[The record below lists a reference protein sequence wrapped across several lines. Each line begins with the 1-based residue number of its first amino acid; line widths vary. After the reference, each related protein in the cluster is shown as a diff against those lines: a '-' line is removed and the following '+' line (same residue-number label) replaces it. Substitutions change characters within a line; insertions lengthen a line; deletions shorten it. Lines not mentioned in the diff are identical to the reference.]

1 MNPRVLGAL
10 IAGLTAAAVAATP
23 AAGAGPASVTT
34 GQTMTF
40 DVPSSPNGFSQTW
53 TLNYPGDN
61 SNLTIDAELGGYD
74 PSFASAI
81 GFNVFDSQHQA
92 APLEIATTQSNMKT
106 NDPKGIEFNY
116 SSGTAGAVNF
126 QFFSYASIPLSVSL
140 SQSGLVSI
148 NGGNGSTVAPVTLQ
162 AQGVAAAAAPAPA
175 ALAPT
180 GAKAPAPA
188 APAPSGTASDLTTG
202 QTLTFNAPASPNG
215 FTKQWTF
222 SYPGDNSNIIFD
234 AEIGG
239 YDPSFATAI
248 GFNVFDS
255 QHQAAPLE
263 VATTQSNMK
272 NLDPHGIEFVY
283 SSGTAGTVIVQYYS
297 YAPAAVTMTLTQ
309 SGLIQNAPGAGNT
322 PAVTSVTLQG

>member
-10 IAGLTAAAVAATP
+10 IGGLTVAAVAATP
-23 AAGAGPASVTT
+23 AEAAGPASVTT

-61 SNLTIDAELGGYD
+61 SNLTVDAELGGFD
-74 PSFASAI
+74 PSFAS
-81 GFNVFDSQHQA
+81 
-92 APLEIATTQSNMKT
+92 
-106 NDPKGIEFNY
+106 
-116 SSGTAGAVNF
+116 
-126 QFFSYASIPLSVSL
+126 
-140 SQSGLVSI
+140 
-148 NGGNGSTVAPVTLQ
+148 
-162 AQGVAAAAAPAPA
+162 
-175 ALAPT
+175 
-180 GAKAPAPA
+180 
-188 APAPSGTASDLTTG
+188 
-202 QTLTFNAPASPNG
+202 
-215 FTKQWTF
+215 
-222 SYPGDNSNIIFD
+222 
-234 AEIGG
+234 
-239 YDPSFATAI
+239 AI

-283 SSGTAGTVIVQYYS
+283 SAGTPGTVIVQYYS

-309 SGLIQNAPGAGNT
+309 SGFIQNAPGAGNA